1 MKLSLCFS
9 AWEVGRLSGE
19 SFRSNP
25 WLVLAV
31 KVLADV
37 LMVSAGFLGSGGS
50 SFAGE
55 SFLWLRWR
63 SHVAS
68 SYFLG
73 VEFGLALVSY
83 LMGFIDAS
91 LHCVH
96 FCVPERL
103 CPSVEDSKV

>member
-1 MKLSLCFS
+1 MLASLLMKLSLCFS
-9 AWEVGRLSGE
+9 AWEVGRSSGE

-63 SHVAS
+63 SHVA
-68 SYFLG
+68 
-73 VEFGLALVSY
+73 
-83 LMGFIDAS
+83 
-91 LHCVH
+91 
-96 FCVPERL
+96 R
-103 CPSVEDSKV
+103 